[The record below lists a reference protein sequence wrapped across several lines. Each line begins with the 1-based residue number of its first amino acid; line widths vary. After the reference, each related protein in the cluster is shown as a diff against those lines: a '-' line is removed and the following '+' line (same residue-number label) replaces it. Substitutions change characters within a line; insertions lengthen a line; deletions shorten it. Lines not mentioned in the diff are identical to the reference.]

1 MRWYVVYKCIQYFP
15 GDFLKVNL
23 FSNYACHVKDSTEL
37 PRELSRGKVPW
48 PQNCPWGTLELS
60 CGKMSPMTKHAM
72 CACLWEGEG
81 GAGDK
86 ELYCVC
92 PSFDESYFLLI
103 YIKII
108 IIVIN
113 ILITLIANDY
123 PSLLFTFFPTC
134 LHTKVIKNKKNQIVY
149 PSS

>member
-1 MRWYVVYKCIQYFP
+1 MLKIVLSSPESYQGEK
-15 GDFLKVNL
+15 FLGHRIV
-23 FSNYACHVKDSTEL
+23 
-37 PRELSRGKVPW
+37 
-48 PQNCPWGTLELS
+48 LEEHWNS
-60 CGKMSPMTKHAM
+60 CVAKMSPMTKHAM